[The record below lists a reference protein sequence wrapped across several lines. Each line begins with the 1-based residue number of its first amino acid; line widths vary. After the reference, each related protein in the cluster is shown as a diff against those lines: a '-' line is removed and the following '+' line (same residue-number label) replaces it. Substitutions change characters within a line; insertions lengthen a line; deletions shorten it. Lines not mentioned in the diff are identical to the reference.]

1 MHPDAIH
8 AREIKLAIPYAA
20 YEAPDGK
27 LERFGELWPE
37 CLQLGWEKIPQPQG
51 QRLEYFQPASSMD
64 VTRSLAGLPLRE
76 YLCGAGHDAFH
87 PAMPAAIY

>member
-8 AREIKLAIPYAA
+8 AREIKLAIHYAA
-20 YEAPDGK
+20 YEGPDGK
-27 LERFGELWPE
+27 QAAMATAGILAA
-37 CLQLGWEKIPQPQG
+37 
-51 QRLEYFQPASSMD
+51 ASSMD